1 MVTVKNSIG
10 YETFITA
17 GSYELKADEPLES
30 GGTSTGPSPYELLL
44 SALGACTAMT
54 MRMYA
59 ERKKLS
65 LEAMTIT
72 LNHDKIHAEDCEN
85 CETKDGK
92 LDRINIKISF
102 TGNLSEDDK
111 AKLLEIS
118 EKCPVHRTLSSEIK
132 IETAKNES

>member
-1 MVTVKNSIG
+1 MVTVKNSNG

-30 GGTSTGPSPYELLL
+30 GGTGMGPTPYDLLL

-85 CETKDGK
+85 CETKVGK
-92 LDRINIKISF
+92 LDRIIIKISF

-111 AKLLEIS
+111 TKLMQIS
-118 EKCPVHRTLSSEIK
+118 EKCPVHRTLTSEIK
-132 IETAKNES
+132 IESVMNES

>member
-1 MVTVKNSIG
+1 MVTVKNSNG

-17 GSYELKADEPLES
+17 GAYELKADEPVQS
-30 GGTSTGPSPYELLL
+30 GGTGTGPSPYDMLL

-59 ERKKLS
+59 ERRKLP
-65 LEAMTIT
+65 LEALTIT
-72 LNHDKIHAEDCEN
+72 LDHDKIHAEDCEN

-102 TGNLSEDDK
+102 TGNLSELDK
-111 AKLLEIS
+111 AKLMEIS
-118 EKCPVHRTLSSEIK
+118 EKCPVHRTLTSEIK
-132 IETAKNES
+132 IESALNES